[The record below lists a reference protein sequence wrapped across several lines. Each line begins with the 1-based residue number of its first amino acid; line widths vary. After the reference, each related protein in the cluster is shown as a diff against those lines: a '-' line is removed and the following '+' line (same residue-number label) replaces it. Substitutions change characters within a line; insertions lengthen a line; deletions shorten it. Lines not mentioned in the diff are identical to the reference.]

1 MTRERGFVLILIGF
15 VLSAVSLLLSEPAS
29 QPGAIRAVLGRE
41 LVLKPGVYVRVP
53 NDRKPDRSAAVDIAT
68 TKMNVKILDAPRTT
82 LEKKSKILSSV
93 DPDFNGLPDKE
104 KRRVLQYLNTGELI
118 GLYINEA
125 GYRLDSVLGPD
136 HYVGR
141 VTVAL
146 ANLLALSVV
155 LFSLGVYFVLCSKR
169 R

>member
-1 MTRERGFVLILIGF
+1 
-15 VLSAVSLLLSEPAS
+15 
-29 QPGAIRAVLGRE
+29 
-41 LVLKPGVYVRVP
+41 
-53 NDRKPDRSAAVDIAT
+53 
-68 TKMNVKILDAPRTT
+68 MNVKILDAPRTT
-82 LEKKSKILSSV
+82 LEEKSKILSSV

>member
-29 QPGAIRAVLGRE
+29 QPGAIRAFLGRE

-82 LEKKSKILSSV
+82 LEEKSKILSSV

-104 KRRVLQYLNTGELI
+104 KRRVLQYLNT
-118 GLYINEA
+118 
-125 GYRLDSVLGPD
+125 
-136 HYVGR
+136 
-141 VTVAL
+141 
-146 ANLLALSVV
+146 
-155 LFSLGVYFVLCSKR
+155 
-169 R
+169 